1 MAIQHS
7 FPLGAQ
13 RRRVGL
19 AGWLARLVSLRAR
32 LQRAAPGRA
41 AAARRRDQ
49 HAPHQ
54 RVREG
59 GGW

>member
-19 AGWLARLVSLRAR
+19 AGWLARLVSLRVR
-32 LQRAAPGRA
+32 LQRAAPRRA
-41 AAARRRDQ
+41 AAARRLDQ
-49 HAPHQ
+49 LDPDQ
-54 RVREG
+54 RVREVG
-59 GGW
+59 EW